1 MCSQELLFHTTH
13 SINRIEFICVLCSV
27 KQFFA
32 VVKKLDVNINAF
44 STKVDSMLTRL
55 EKKYDVTLALYQRF
69 EK

>member
-1 MCSQELLFHTTH
+1 MVQIQCHIFFSYF
-13 SINRIEFICVLCSV
+13 LCSV

-32 VVKKLDVNINAF
+32 LVRKLDVNLDTI
-44 STKVDSMLTRL
+44 STKVNSALTRL

>member
-1 MCSQELLFHTTH
+1 M
-13 SINRIEFICVLCSV
+13 

-32 VVKKLDVNINAF
+32 VVSKLDVNIDAI
-44 STKVDSMLTRL
+44 STKVNSVLARL

>member
-1 MCSQELLFHTTH
+1 MCSQALLFHTTH
-13 SINRIEFICVLCSV
+13 SIYRIVFICVLCSV

>member
-1 MCSQELLFHTTH
+1 MFL
-13 SINRIEFICVLCSV
+13 CVLCSV